1 MSKPRTSWEKRF
13 ISGHVPPGL
22 IRSDAQTEGRDVVS
36 TRQLREIR
44 DRARVS
50 LARLGA
56 RSDAKVRFIP
66 KVKKGS

>member
-13 ISGHVPPGL
+13 RSGHAPLGI
-22 IRSDAQTEGRDVVS
+22 IRSDAQTAGRDVVS
-36 TRQLREIR
+36 TRQMREIR
-44 DRARVS
+44 DRAIVS